1 MKIKILEVKENPLM
15 KRKELKGIIEHEG
28 MPTPS
33 KASVQMY
40 LAKEQG
46 VPPKHVDV
54 RKIFSAE
61 GREDARLI
69 AYIWEEKEVP
79 VLEEKK
85 EQKGEAK
92 EGETKPEEKEKTG
105 KGKAEEKQE
114 EKAEGESKSEEEGE
128 DKKE

>member
-15 KRKELKGIIEHEG
+15 KRRELKGIIEHDG

-33 KASVQMY
+33 RASVQMY

-85 EQKGEAK
+85 DQKEEAK
-92 EGETKPEEKEKTG
+92 EGETKPEEKAEEEAK
-105 KGKAEEKQE
+105 EEKQE
-114 EKAEGESKSEEEGE
+114 EKAEGESKSEEKKEGE